1 MVIPYGGIDAV
12 GDWCLRLL
20 GPEDAGMLAEVE
32 VEICS
37 EAWDKTQFS
46 DLLGQMRFVAYGVFL
61 GPVCGGYVTAYNI
74 DGEIEIVNIAVRPD
88 FRRSGLGAMLMNGLQ
103 DFARHHDAGRIVLEV
118 RAGNAP
124 ARALYARTGFC
135 TVGVRKGYYSDPRE
149 DALIL
154 EWVTSCRA

>member
-20 GPEDAGMLAEVE
+20 GPEDAGILAEVE
-32 VEICS
+32 VEIFS
-37 EAWDKTQFS
+37 DAWDKTQFS
-46 DLLGQMRFVAYGVFL
+46 DLLGQIRFVAYGVFL